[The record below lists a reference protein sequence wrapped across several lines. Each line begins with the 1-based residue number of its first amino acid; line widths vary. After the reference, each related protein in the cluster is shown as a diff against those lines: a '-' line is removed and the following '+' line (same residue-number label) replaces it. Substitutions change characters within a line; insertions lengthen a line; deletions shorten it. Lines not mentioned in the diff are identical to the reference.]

1 MQVTKAWSI
10 ANDISLWHHRSK
22 DRHMLS
28 AAFDRS
34 VDSIMDRLSELK
46 NPHHV
51 SFIRLACNLKHD
63 EDFIQYM
70 RNLERV
76 IDHTKS
82 INHDNVDYGGD
93 GGGIGGGGGAN
104 NNLKLYRI
112 VMNEKRYIPTLE
124 QLIISQRCL
133 QYSAVAGLK
142 LRVVARAGTGKS
154 SSSFIELSDIN

>member
-1 MQVTKAWSI
+1 
-10 ANDISLWHHRSK
+10 
-22 DRHMLS
+22 MLS

-34 VDSIMDRLSELK
+34 VDSIMDRLSELR

-51 SFIRLACNLKHD
+51 SFIRLACNLKYD
-63 EDFIQYM
+63 EDFIKYL
-70 RNLERV
+70 RDLEV
-76 IDHTKS
+76 VSDHTKS
-82 INHDNVDYGGD
+82 LDDDDDDDGYNNGGN
-93 GGGIGGGGGAN
+93 GGVN

-124 QLIISQRCL
+124 QLIITQRCL

-154 SSSFIELSDIN
+154 SLLSYLISVKLHVMLC

>member
-1 MQVTKAWSI
+1 MQQTKKRFTMQVPKVWSI

-34 VDSIMDRLSELK
+34 VDSIISRLNELK
-46 NPHHV
+46 NPHNV
-51 SFIRLACNLKHD
+51 SFVRLACNLKHD
-63 EDFIQYM
+63 EDFIRYLGD
-70 RNLERV
+70 LERAV
-76 IDHTKS
+76 DHTFS
-82 INHDNVDYGGD
+82 LDAAAADD
-93 GGGIGGGGGAN
+93 DGGGGGGGDGAIK
-104 NNLKLYRI
+104 NLKLYRI

-142 LRVVARAGTGKS
+142 LRVVARAGTGN
-154 SSSFIELSDIN
+154 L

>member
-1 MQVTKAWSI
+1 MQQTKKRLTMQVPKVWSI

-34 VDSIMDRLSELK
+34 VDSIISRLNELK

-51 SFIRLACNLKHD
+51 SFVRLACNLKYD
-63 EDFIQYM
+63 EDFIRY
-70 RNLERV
+70 LDDLDRV
-76 IDHTKS
+76 VDHTYS
-82 INHDNVDYGGD
+82 LDAAAD
-93 GGGIGGGGGAN
+93 GGGGGDGAIKN
-104 NNLKLYRI
+104 FKLYRI

-142 LRVVARAGTGKS
+142 LRVVARAGTGN
-154 SSSFIELSDIN
+154 L

>member
-1 MQVTKAWSI
+1 MQLPKAWSI

-46 NPHHV
+46 YPHHV
-51 SFIRLACNLKHD
+51 SFIRLACNLKYD
-63 EDFIQYM
+63 EDFIQYL
-70 RNLERV
+70 RDLEGLS
-76 IDHTKS
+76 DNHTKS
-82 INHDNVDYGGD
+82 LDDDDDDDDDD
-93 GGGIGGGGGAN
+93 GGNNNGGNGGAN

-124 QLIISQRCL
+124 QLIITQRCL

-142 LRVVARAGTGKS
+142 LRVVARAGTGKK
-154 SSSFIELSDIN
+154 FIKLSDIS

>member
-1 MQVTKAWSI
+1 MQQTKKRLTMQVPKVWSI

-34 VDSIMDRLSELK
+34 VDSIISRLNELK

-51 SFIRLACNLKHD
+51 SFVRLACNLKYD
-63 EDFIQYM
+63 EDFIRY
-70 RNLERV
+70 LDDLDRV
-76 IDHTKS
+76 VDHTYS
-82 INHDNVDYGGD
+82 LDAAADGGGGD
-93 GGGIGGGGGAN
+93 GAIK
-104 NNLKLYRI
+104 NLKLYRI

-142 LRVVARAGTGKS
+142 LRVVARAGTGN
-154 SSSFIELSDIN
+154 L

>member
-1 MQVTKAWSI
+1 MQVPKVWSI

-34 VDSIMDRLSELK
+34 VDSIINRLTELK

-51 SFIRLACNLKHD
+51 SFVRLACNLKYD
-63 EDFIQYM
+63 EDFIRYLGD
-70 RNLERV
+70 LERV
-76 IDHTKS
+76 VDHNYS
-82 INHDNVDYGGD
+82 LDAAADD
-93 GGGIGGGGGAN
+93 DGGGGGDDGAIK
-104 NNLKLYRI
+104 NLKLYRV

-142 LRVVARAGTGKS
+142 LRVVARAGTGN
-154 SSSFIELSDIN
+154 L

>member
-1 MQVTKAWSI
+1 
-10 ANDISLWHHRSK
+10 
-22 DRHMLS
+22 MLS

-46 NPHHV
+46 KPHHV
-51 SFIRLACNLKHD
+51 SFIRLACNLKYD
-63 EDFIQYM
+63 EDFIQYL
-70 RNLERV
+70 RDLEGV
-76 IDHTKS
+76 SDHTKS
-82 INHDNVDYGGD
+82 LDVDDDDD
-93 GGGIGGGGGAN
+93 GGYNNGGNGGVN

-124 QLIISQRCL
+124 QLIITQRCL

-154 SSSFIELSDIN
+154 SLLSYLISVKLHVMLC